1 MKEDNESK
9 IVSMKLIVPL
19 RIQAYER
26 LLLYIERIQFPV
38 LVKRVFHPAI
48 SRNDFQFS
56 LLQNV
61 QDEFE
66 HNLAQRLYVSESTW
80 QLVVLAKEEVLQNMN
95 AVFNDNPNADVSMIA
110 QKLASFE
117 NPMVENAV
125 ASIKQE
131 FNSL

>member
-1 MKEDNESK
+1 M
-9 IVSMKLIVPL
+9 IVPL

-38 LVKRVFHPAI
+38 LVKRVFIPTMTK
-48 SRNDFQFS
+48 NDFQFS

-66 HNLAQRLYVSESTW
+66 HNLAQRLYVSEETW
-80 QLVVLAKEEVLQNMN
+80 HLISLAKEEVMQNIN
-95 AVFNDNPNADVSMIA
+95 AVFNDNPDAELSLIA
-110 QKLASFE
+110 QKLASFD
-117 NPMVENAV
+117 NPMVEKAV
-125 ASIKQE
+125 KSIKCE